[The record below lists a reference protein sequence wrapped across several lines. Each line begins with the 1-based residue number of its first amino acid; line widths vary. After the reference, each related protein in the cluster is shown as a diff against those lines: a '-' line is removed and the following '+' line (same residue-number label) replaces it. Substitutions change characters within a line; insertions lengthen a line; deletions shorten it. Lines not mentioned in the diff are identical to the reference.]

1 MTKHARD
8 PVAGDVSERYAHPEE
23 ILQDQSLTKDQ
34 KVEMLEEWEQDLRQ
48 LMVAS
53 EENMAGTVTGQPAE
67 SLQAVSEALSK
78 LGMSDD
84 STKKSPAKTG

>member
-1 MTKHARD
+1 MTKHSEE

-23 ILQDQSLTKDQ
+23 ILHDQSLTKDQ
-34 KVEMLEEWEQDLRQ
+34 KVEMLKEWEQDLRQ

-78 LGMSDD
+78 LDVGDD
-84 STKKSPAKTG
+84 STNKSPAKTG